1 MLVETR
7 GAPSASI
14 APMGMGTPAALS
26 AVGCAD
32 AGIASSCAYEFQA
45 LQSGQR
51 PSHFEA
57 WEPHS
62 VQE

>member
-1 MLVETR
+1 MFVEIR
-7 GAPSASI
+7 GARSVSI
-14 APMGMGTPAALS
+14 SPIGIGDPAAES
-26 AVGCAD
+26 AVGCTAA
-32 AGIASSCAYEFQA
+32 AGASSCAYEFQA

-57 WEPHS
+57 WAPHS